1 MNTEIHHRNDEIYY
15 WNSYCEKRE
24 EREKKKKRNKTEYI
38 GYNFPYAF

>member
-24 EREKKKKRNKTEYI
+24 EEKKKKIEYI
-38 GYNFPYAF
+38 GYNFSYAF